1 MNTITIQIYKYEEL
15 DKEVQEQVLDK
26 YRYKEVDSHWWW
38 QNTYFDFVEICSKLE
53 IDINPSEIFFSGFYS
68 QGDGSSFACNI
79 LDIRKFIQAVRAEK
93 WKDYAPNQE
102 FNFDVLDMDKRVLN
116 LIQNGYIDIYFKT
129 YNRHR
134 YYYLHFDWEY
144 TFNDDSKEYPH
155 IEYQVE
161 KLLKWVESVLND
173 LNQHLYKELQKEYER
188 LTADEYI
195 IQMFAEEN
203 YQFTDKGYPIDKIT
217 HLETSII

>member
-1 MNTITIQIYKYEEL
+1 MEKITISIYKYEEL
-15 DKEVQEQVLDK
+15 ETEVQEKVLRE
-26 YRYKEVDSHWWW
+26 YRHKEVNTTSWW
-38 QNTYFDFVEICSKLE
+38 QNTYFDFVVICLILE

-79 LDIRKFIQAVRAEK
+79 LDIRKFIQAVKAEK

-195 IQMFAEEN
+195 IQMFAEED
-203 YQFTDKGYPIDKIT
+203 YQFTDKGY
-217 HLETSII
+217 SIAKVIN